1 MVRMVKLRM
10 GKMKILDKV
19 SARKTF
25 VHPDTDE
32 TVSDRETYPLMG
44 RPLAIS
50 LIFIRETSNRDRCRV
65 ARA

>member
-32 TVSDRETYPLMG
+32 TVSDRETYPPNG
-44 RPLAIS
+44 ASTRHFPH
-50 LIFIRETSNRDRCRV
+50 FHPRDE
-65 ARA
+65 